1 MPENPKSREQDA
13 WRGLVLTTQ
22 LLEATL
28 DRQLQQLVG
37 IPHAYYGILVQ
48 LFERPDQRARMSD
61 LAGQLRFSQSRL
73 THAVRRLED
82 QGLVERMPGEGDRRV
97 VTVALT
103 HDGVQLIRRAAPK
116 QASEV
121 RRRLLGRLSPEQVEQ
136 LADITA
142 VLVAGLEED
151 WR

>member
-1 MPENPKSREQDA
+1 MPENPPPREQDA
-13 WRGLVLTTQ
+13 WRGLVLTAQ

-28 DRQLQQLVG
+28 DRQLQQLEG
-37 IPHAYYGILVQ
+37 IPHAYYGILVK
-48 LFERPDQRARMSD
+48 LFERPEQRARMSD
-61 LAGQLRFSQSRL
+61 LATQLRYSQSRL

-82 QGLVERMPGEGDRRV
+82 RGLVERMQGDGDRRV

-103 HDGVQLIRRAAPK
+103 HDGLQLIRRAAPK
-116 QASEV
+116 QAAEV
-121 RRRLLGRLSPEQVEQ
+121 RRKLLGRLAPEQVEQ

-142 VLVAGLEED
+142 VLLEGLEED